1 MPESMGKRV
10 NYARRQKVDLSA
22 FAERINELLA
32 ERNLSMRAAALNAGL
47 DHQAVRRIIMGERP
61 TVFNCILLADYFDV
75 NPNEFLE
82 LASWPT
88 LKIFDIAQNQAGN
101 LPPEVIAVAL
111 DLTKLPTP
119 EKRKKVVRAIR
130 TLLRELPG

>member
-1 MPESMGKRV
+1 
-10 NYARRQKVDLSA
+10 
-22 FAERINELLA
+22 
-32 ERNLSMRAAALNAGL
+32 
-47 DHQAVRRIIMGERP
+47 
-61 TVFNCILLADYFDV
+61 VFNCILLADYFDV

-101 LPPEVIAVAL
+101 LPPEVIDVAL
-111 DLTKLPTP
+111 DLTKISTP

-130 TLLRELPG
+130 TLLRELAG

>member
-10 NYARRQKVDLSA
+10 NYSRRQKVDLSA

-32 ERNLSMRAAALNAGL
+32 ERNLSMRAAALKAGL